1 MIRPLSLSSF
11 PLVFDPILV
20 ARDGAIATVALN
32 NPERLNALNRAM
44 WARLGEVMREL
55 SADDALRCIVVRG
68 AGEKAFA
75 AGADIAEFAAERA
88 DSKQAKP
95 YGNLIHETMQ
105 AVARCRHPTVAM
117 IRGACVGG
125 GLEIAAMCDLRV
137 CRAVEPLRHPG
148 QQARPH
154 HGLRRADGTARARG
168 RAVALEI
175 LLEGRVFDAD
185 EAYRKGLVN
194 RVVPDDKVEEEAYAT
209 ARRIADGAPL
219 VNRWHKQFIER
230 LAVHAQIEPEE
241 WDEGFACFDTAGLQG
256 RRGGVP
262 GEEEARLQGKVTR
275 DVTMSVTRRSNAS
288 SAFRHVITHHV
299 SRCLRSPPAFPARSR
314 GWWGC

>member
-1 MIRPLSLSSF
+1 MS
-11 PLVFDPILV
+11 DPILV
-20 ARDGAIATVALN
+20 SRDGAIATVSLN

-44 WARLGEVMREL
+44 WARLGVVIREL
-55 SADDALRCIVVRG
+55 SEDDSLRCVVVRG

-88 DSKQAKP
+88 DAKQAKP

-117 IRGACVGG
+117 IKGACVGG

-137 CRAVEPLRHPG
+137 CG
-148 QQARPH
+148 QSSRFGIPVNKL
-154 HGLRRADGTARARG
+154 GLTMAYGELMGLLALAG
-168 RAVALEI
+168 PAVALEI

-185 EAYRKGLVN
+185 EAYRKGLVS
-194 RVVPDDKVEEEAYAT
+194 RVVPDDKVEEAAHAT

-230 LAVHAQIEPEE
+230 LAVTAKLAPEE
-241 WDEGFACFDTAGLQG
+241 WDEGFACFDTSDYKEGVAAFLAKRKPDFNG
-256 RRGGVP
+256 R
-262 GEEEARLQGKVTR
+262 
-275 DVTMSVTRRSNAS
+275 
-288 SAFRHVITHHV
+288 
-299 SRCLRSPPAFPARSR
+299 
-314 GWWGC
+314 

>member
-1 MIRPLSLSSF
+1 MSS
-11 PLVFDPILV
+11 DPILV
-20 ARDGAIATVALN
+20 TRDGPIATVVLN
-32 NPERLNALNRAM
+32 RPERLNALDKAM

-55 SADDALRCIVVRG
+55 SADEQLRCIVVRG

-75 AGADIAEFAAERA
+75 AGADIAEFATERA

-95 YGNLIHETMQ
+95 YGTVIHETMQ

-117 IRGACVGG
+117 IKGACVGG

-137 CRAVEPLRHPG
+137 CGASSRFGIPVNKL
-148 QQARPH
+148 
-154 HGLRRADGTARARG
+154 GLTMAYGELMGLLALVG

-194 RVVPDDKVEEEAYAT
+194 RVVPDNKVEDEACAT
-209 ARRIADGAPL
+209 AHRIAEGAPL

-230 LAVHAQIEPEE
+230 LAVRAQLTSPE
-241 WDEGFACFDTAGLQG
+241 WDEGFACFDTSDYREGVDAFLNK
-256 RRGGVP
+256 RKPEFRG
-262 GEEEARLQGKVTR
+262 K
-275 DVTMSVTRRSNAS
+275 
-288 SAFRHVITHHV
+288 
-299 SRCLRSPPAFPARSR
+299 
-314 GWWGC
+314 